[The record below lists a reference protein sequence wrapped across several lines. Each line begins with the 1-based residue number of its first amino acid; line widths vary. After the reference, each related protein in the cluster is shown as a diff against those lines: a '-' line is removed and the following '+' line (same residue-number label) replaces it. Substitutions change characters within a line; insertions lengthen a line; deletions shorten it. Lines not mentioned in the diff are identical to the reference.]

1 VARTL
6 GTAHGRGIIHRDI
19 KPQNI
24 LLTEEGEAKVADFG
38 IARALASKTMTATG
52 QVLGTP
58 H

>member
-1 VARTL
+1 
-6 GTAHGRGIIHRDI
+6 
-19 KPQNI
+19 

-52 QVLGTP
+52 QLLGTP